1 MEDELQTE
9 LQFHLEREIEENI
22 VRGMTPEEA
31 RCAALRSFGGM
42 ERVKEES
49 RDVRGV
55 RFVEDLWQDL
65 RYGARGL
72 LKKPGFTVTAVLT
85 LALGIGANT
94 AIFSVVNALLLRPLP
109 YANPER
115 LVWIGENSHNVP
127 ADFVLGAHYLEWIAQ
142 SKTLDQI
149 AAFAPNEVTL
159 TAAGESEKLKCI
171 MVSANFLSTLG
182 VQPEL
187 GRNFISADDQPG
199 VEGVV
204 MISDGLWQRRF
215 GADMKAVG
223 QTITLD
229 DHRFTVIGVLPHDFR
244 FADNFAD
251 NYDVWLPLALDQKQ
265 EYGNGVFH
273 FLFVIGRLK
282 PGVTRAQSQSELE
295 AIRTRYQSTR
305 PSYFMQV
312 DGQARVSS
320 LHDKLVGDTRQL
332 LLILLGAVSLIL
344 LIACANVANLLLS
357 RGVVRQK
364 EFAIRSSLGAGRL
377 RLIRQMLTESVLLAF
392 IGAAFGLAL
401 AFGLTRALVTLAARD
416 GFGQISHFSTINIDI
431 KVLGFT
437 LIVACVTGALFGL
450 APAYQLSRPNLNGSI
465 KEGGHSASFHR
476 GRLRSLLM
484 VTEVTLAIVL
494 LVGAGLLIRS
504 FVNLLEVNP
513 GYRSDNRLMMRV
525 SLSNQLYQKPSQ
537 REAFYRD
544 ALQRISSIPGVESVG
559 ATDSLPLSR
568 FAFSGWLKVPGQTQK
583 PNSQQPPTPVGIV
596 TPDYFRTMGIPLKS
610 GRLFTDRDD
619 AQAPGVAILSEALAE
634 SLFPNE
640 DATGKEILPPGA
652 PPGPGTRPVTVVGI
666 VGDIRHEGLDKD
678 VTPEVYLPFSQSA
691 SISPWIPSGSM
702 MLVIHTIGDP
712 TTIAAA
718 VRSQILTIDKQVP
731 VYEIETMES
740 RLSDSVSARRF
751 NLLLLG
757 VFAFLAL
764 TLAAVGVYGVI
775 AYVVE
780 QRTHEIGVRMA
791 LGARGND
798 VLRML
803 IGQGMGLIAMGVVL
817 GLSGAWALTR
827 VMKSLLF
834 GVSATDPLTFAGTA
848 VVLALVGLFACY
860 IPARRAAR
868 IDPMTA
874 LRSE

>member
-72 LKKPGFTVTAVLT
+72 LKKPGFTVMAVLT

-115 LVWIGENSHNVP
+115 LVWIGENSQNVP
-127 ADFVLGAHYLEWIAQ
+127 ADFVLGAHYLEWVAQ

-159 TAAGESEKLKCI
+159 TGAGESEKLKCI

-215 GADMKAVG
+215 GADKKAVG

-229 DHRFTVIGVLPHDFR
+229 DHRFTVIGVLPHGFR

-357 RGVVRQK
+357 RGAVRQK

-392 IGAAFGLAL
+392 IGSAFGLAL
-401 AFGLTRALVTLAARD
+401 ACGLTRALITLAARD

-437 LIVACVTGALFGL
+437 LVVACVTGALFGL
-450 APAYQLSRPNLNGSI
+450 APAYQLSRPNLNDAI

-476 GRLRSLLM
+476 GRLGSLLM
-484 VTEVTLAIVL
+484 VTEVTFAIVL

-504 FVNLLEVNP
+504 FVNLMEINP
-513 GYRSDNRLMMRV
+513 GYRADNRLTMRV
-525 SLSNQLYQKPSQ
+525 SLLNQLYKKPSQ

-559 ATDSLPLSR
+559 ATNSLPLSR
-568 FAFSGWLKVPGQTQK
+568 FQQVFYLGLPNQAPKPAGQELG
-583 PNSQQPPTPVGIV
+583 TPVVIV
-596 TPDYFRTMGIPLKS
+596 TPDYFRTIGIPLKS
-610 GRLFTDRDD
+610 GRFFTDRDD
-619 AQAPGVAILSEALAE
+619 DQAPRVMILNEALAHL
-634 SLFPNE
+634 LFPNE
-640 DATGKEILPPGA
+640 DAVGKEVLPPGSVGLR
-652 PPGPGTRPVTVVGI
+652 PGERPVIVVGV
-666 VGDIRHEGLDKD
+666 VGDTRHEGQDKD
-678 VTPEVYLPFSQSA
+678 IASQVYLPFSQS
-691 SISPWIPSGSM
+691 
-702 MLVIHTIGDP
+702 T
-712 TTIAAA
+712 
-718 VRSQILTIDKQVP
+718 
-731 VYEIETMES
+731 
-740 RLSDSVSARRF
+740 
-751 NLLLLG
+751 
-757 VFAFLAL
+757 
-764 TLAAVGVYGVI
+764 
-775 AYVVE
+775 
-780 QRTHEIGVRMA
+780 
-791 LGARGND
+791 
-798 VLRML
+798 
-803 IGQGMGLIAMGVVL
+803 
-817 GLSGAWALTR
+817 
-827 VMKSLLF
+827 
-834 GVSATDPLTFAGTA
+834 
-848 VVLALVGLFACY
+848 
-860 IPARRAAR
+860 
-868 IDPMTA
+868 
-874 LRSE
+874 

>member
-1 MEDELQTE
+1 MAMLNQLRLRLRALFFKTRMEDELQTE

-72 LKKPGFTVTAVLT
+72 LKKPGFTVMAVLT

-127 ADFVLGAHYLEWIAQ
+127 ADFVLGAHYLEWVAQ

-159 TAAGESEKLKCI
+159 TGAGESEKLKAI
-171 MVSANFLSTLG
+171 QVSANFLSTLG
-182 VQPEL
+182 VQPKF
-187 GRNFISADDQPG
+187 GRNFLSADDQPG
-199 VEGVV
+199 VEGVA
-204 MISDGLWQRRF
+204 MISDGLWRRRF
-215 GADMKAVG
+215 GADQKAVG
-223 QTITLD
+223 QTIVLEG
-229 DHRFTVIGVLPHDFR
+229 HRFTIIGALPPDFR
-244 FADNFAD
+244 FADNYAD
-251 NYDVWLPLALDQKQ
+251 NYDIWLPLALNQKQ
-265 EYGNGVFH
+265 EYGNQIFH
-273 FLFVIGRLK
+273 FLYVIGRLK

-295 AIRTRYQSTR
+295 VIRTRYQSTR
-305 PSYFMQV
+305 PANYMPL
-312 DGQARVSS
+312 DGQARVAS

-332 LLILLGAVSLIL
+332 LFILLGAVSLIL
-344 LIACANVANLLLS
+344 LIACVNVANLLLS
-357 RGVVRQK
+357 RGAVRQK
-364 EFAIRSSLGAGRL
+364 EFAIRSSLGAGRS
-377 RLIRQMLTESVLLAF
+377 RLIQQMLTESVLLAL
-392 IGAAFGLAL
+392 IGSAFGLAL

-416 GFGQISHFSTINIDI
+416 GFGEISHVATINIDL

-437 LIVACVTGALFGL
+437 LVVACVTGALFGL
-450 APAYQLSRPNLNGSI
+450 APAYQLSRPNFNDAI
-465 KEGGHSASFHR
+465 KVGGHGASFHR

-634 SLFPNE
+634 SDRN
-640 DATGKEILPPGA
+640 
-652 PPGPGTRPVTVVGI
+652 
-666 VGDIRHEGLDKD
+666 
-678 VTPEVYLPFSQSA
+678 
-691 SISPWIPSGSM
+691 
-702 MLVIHTIGDP
+702 
-712 TTIAAA
+712 
-718 VRSQILTIDKQVP
+718 
-731 VYEIETMES
+731 
-740 RLSDSVSARRF
+740 
-751 NLLLLG
+751 
-757 VFAFLAL
+757 
-764 TLAAVGVYGVI
+764 
-775 AYVVE
+775 
-780 QRTHEIGVRMA
+780 
-791 LGARGND
+791 
-798 VLRML
+798 
-803 IGQGMGLIAMGVVL
+803 
-817 GLSGAWALTR
+817 
-827 VMKSLLF
+827 
-834 GVSATDPLTFAGTA
+834 
-848 VVLALVGLFACY
+848 
-860 IPARRAAR
+860 
-868 IDPMTA
+868 
-874 LRSE
+874 